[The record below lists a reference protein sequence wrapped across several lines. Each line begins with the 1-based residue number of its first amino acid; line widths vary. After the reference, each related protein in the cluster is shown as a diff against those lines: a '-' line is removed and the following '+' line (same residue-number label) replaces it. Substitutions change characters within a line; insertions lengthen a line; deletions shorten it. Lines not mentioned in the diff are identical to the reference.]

1 MAKAT
6 VKFRPIER
14 QTLDLLMQAHKTAG
28 GDAVATYSVLISAAM
43 VAGAILGLTPQQAGH
58 QAPELMHMARAAVR
72 ERPDIFGPG
81 GEG

>member
-1 MAKAT
+1 MAKT
-6 VKFRPIER
+6 TIKFRPIER
-14 QTLDLLMQAHKTAG
+14 QTLDLLMQAHKAAG

-43 VAGAILGLTPQQAGH
+43 VSGAILGVTPQQAGH
-58 QAPELMHMARAAVR
+58 QAPELMRLARAAVA